1 MNGKNLGRYWMTVPP
16 QRTLYLPAPWLKK
29 GKNKINW
36 FEEIKIGNEIEFKSL
51 PDLGQRS
58 EWVS

>member
-1 MNGKNLGRYWMTVPP
+1 MTVPP